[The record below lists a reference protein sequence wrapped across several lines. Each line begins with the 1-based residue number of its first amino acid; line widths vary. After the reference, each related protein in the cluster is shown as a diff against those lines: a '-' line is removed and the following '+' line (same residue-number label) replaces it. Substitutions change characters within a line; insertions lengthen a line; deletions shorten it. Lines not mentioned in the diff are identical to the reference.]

1 VSATATDAP
10 NVGRLGAG
18 PRGTI
23 ADVAGVTVGHAT
35 IAAGNLQTGV
45 TVVRPHAGDPFAD
58 KVPAAA
64 VVINGF
70 GKAVGLLQVNELG
83 VLETPIALT
92 NTFSV
97 NTVATAQIRAAI
109 AGHPDIARATT
120 SVNPLVLECS
130 DAYLSDMQAL
140 AVEERHYGE
149 ALGAASSDFARGAVG
164 AGRGMTCFGL
174 KGGIGTA
181 SREAPASRRRYTVGA
196 LVLANFGRLEC
207 LTLAGRRIGP
217 ALVPRVAAREPPKD
231 QGSIIVVLASDA
243 PLDHRQLRRIAT
255 RAAAGIGRTGSYYGH
270 GSGDIALAFS
280 TAWTVPHATLD
291 AVLEQSVLA
300 EPLLEGLFEAAAE
313 ATEQAIV
320 DALFSAETVTGFDG
334 HVRHALVD
342 IAPDWASLPG

>member
-1 VSATATDAP
+1 MSDDAP
-10 NVGRLGAG
+10 HVGRLRAG

-23 ADVAGVTVGHAT
+23 ADVGGVGVGHAT
-35 IAAGNLQTGV
+35 IASAGLQTGV
-45 TVVRPHAGDPFAD
+45 TVIRPHGGDPFTD

-97 NTVATAQIRAAI
+97 NTVATAQIRCAI
-109 AGHPDIARATT
+109 AAHPGIARTTT

-140 AVEERHYGE
+140 AVGERHYVD
-149 ALGAASSDFARGAVG
+149 ALAAATADFARGAVG

-174 KGGIGTA
+174 KGGVGSA
-181 SREAPASRRRYTVGA
+181 SREALAGTRRATVGVV
-196 LVLANFGRLEC
+196 VLANFGRLEC
-207 LTLAGRRIGP
+207 LTVGGRRLGP
-217 ALVPRVAAREPPKD
+217 DLVSRVAAREPPRD
-231 QGSIIVVLASDA
+231 QGSIIVVMATDA
-243 PLDHRQLRRIAT
+243 PLDHRQLRRLAT

-280 TAWTVPHATLD
+280 TAWTVPHAAPS
-291 AVLEQSVLA
+291 AVLQQPVLA
-300 EPLLEGLFEAAAE
+300 EPLLEGLFEAAAD
-313 ATEQAIV
+313 ATEQAIL
-320 DALFSAETVTGFDG
+320 DALFRAETVVGFDG
-334 HVRHALVD
+334 HVRFALQE
-342 IAPDWASLPG
+342 IAPDWATLGR